1 MEKTKSIFFNN
12 KQLLPPSFT
21 KFVGSIFFFSLKKD
35 LHLLSHGLSLFFL
48 IILMVPTCKGIK
60 EVGPMI
66 RCNARTP

>member
-35 LHLLSHGLSLFFL
+35 LHLLSHGLSLLFFNNPDGANL
-48 IILMVPTCKGIK
+48 QRDKRSGSHDSL
-60 EVGPMI
+60 
-66 RCNARTP
+66 